1 MTSSLS
7 MRQWNRTLLQRQH
20 LLERVD
26 EDVLEVLD
34 RCVGLQSQDPKAAF
48 YGLWSRIA
56 DFDPADLD
64 QLIDER
70 EVVRVALLRSTVFL
84 IDSEDAR
91 WIRPLVV
98 PAMVKLLR
106 SNHYKLIGD
115 ADPSEVVD
123 YGRELLRGN
132 QMTVKDLKTALSERW
147 PAADTSSLVTVV
159 RCLESL
165 VQVPPRGTWRG
176 SATTT
181 YQLFDDWCGA
191 GEPAVTGDEAI
202 ADLVRLY
209 LRGFGPASING
220 IQTWSGITGLRPIVE
235 AMEADWERAKLQ
247 GPGGEEL
254 FDIEG
259 MAPADEGVDAPAR
272 LVAPFDNIVLAQG
285 ADRRRVIDDDVF
297 KKTATPNG
305 RSPGFVLVDG
315 RVAGMWNP
323 RKDGKR
329 ITVEVEYL
337 LKVSA
342 ADRRAVDRE
351 RDQLIEFCNC

>member
-1 MTSSLS
+1 MTATLS

-34 RCVGLQSQDPKAAF
+34 RCVGLQSQDPKSAF

-64 QLIDER
+64 QLIDGR
-70 EVVRVALLRSTVFL
+70 EVVRIALLRSTVFL

-91 WIRPLVV
+91 WIRPLTQPLMGKV
-98 PAMVKLLR
+98 LR

-115 ADPSEVVD
+115 ADPAEVVD

-147 PAADTSSLVTVV
+147 PAADASSLVTVV

-181 YQLFDDWCGA
+181 YQL
-191 GEPAVTGDEAI
+191 
-202 ADLVRLY
+202 LSL
-209 LRGFGPASING
+209 
-220 IQTWSGITGLRPIVE
+220 IQI
-235 AMEADWERAKLQ
+235 
-247 GPGGEEL
+247 
-254 FDIEG
+254 
-259 MAPADEGVDAPAR
+259 
-272 LVAPFDNIVLAQG
+272 
-285 ADRRRVIDDDVF
+285 
-297 KKTATPNG
+297 
-305 RSPGFVLVDG
+305 
-315 RVAGMWNP
+315 
-323 RKDGKR
+323 
-329 ITVEVEYL
+329 Y
-337 LKVSA
+337 
-342 ADRRAVDRE
+342 
-351 RDQLIEFCNC
+351 